1 MGLEQAKQPRSFGQ
15 FREQRAPISNQP
27 AIKGA
32 ISHSLERKQNGQGD
46 DFAGIQVGLWMFR
59 EVSHLI
65 IYSAEQFND
74 KIFGGHEGLLLLF
87 GELLEQCTS

>member
-1 MGLEQAKQPRSFGQ
+1 
-15 FREQRAPISNQP
+15 
-27 AIKGA
+27 
-32 ISHSLERKQNGQGD
+32 
-46 DFAGIQVGLWMFR
+46 LWMFR

>member
-1 MGLEQAKQPRSFGQ
+1 MINQDEHLLCKRTDQRVGLEQAKQPGSFGQ

-46 DFAGIQVGLWMFR
+46 DFAGVQVGLWMFR
-59 EVSHLI
+59 ESFI
-65 IYSAEQFND
+65 
-74 KIFGGHEGLLLLF
+74 
-87 GELLEQCTS
+87 